1 MAFDRSFPQSLASQA
16 IADSEHFWPRL
27 RCSPHRLK
35 TASAF
40 GSIDCVLR
48 LHLRL
53 PDTLPASGSRSLR
66 IACGHKLSSHFHS
79 HFTPDTYGFA
89 YGVGFVPIPVCPE
102 TYACYSEPSMP
113 GCRTPSSISHGCHT
127 VSNVPPTHRGR
138 SRLHS
143 KPPALFIIR
152 ASAFAPSLRCRLP
165 PSPDARCDDALAPL
179 RQSANHSAH
188 SESAYG
194 LEQGQVGLLSAV
206 QAPRQKA
213 CRYVPPRHLPFALIH
228 L

>member
-1 MAFDRSFPQSLASQA
+1 MSGASV
-16 IADSEHFWPRL
+16 
-27 RCSPHRLK
+27 CS
-35 TASAF
+35 
-40 GSIDCVLR
+40 
-48 LHLRL
+48 
-53 PDTLPASGSRSLR
+53 
-66 IACGHKLSSHFHS
+66 CGHKLSSHFHS
-79 HFTPDTYGFA
+79 HFSPDTYGFA

-138 SRLHS
+138 SCLHS

-165 PSPDARCDDALAPL
+165 PSPDARCDDALTPL

-213 CRYVPPRHLPFALIH
+213 CRSVPTRHLPFALIH